1 MHLNARSHQAT
12 PSGQDAPQGMDQHLQ
27 YVKAMQV
34 TLAYEETFKAAQQE
48 EQVLSKSRSL

>member
-34 TLAYEETFKAAQQE
+34 TLAYEETLKAAQQE
-48 EQVLSKSRSL
+48 EKVLSKSRSL